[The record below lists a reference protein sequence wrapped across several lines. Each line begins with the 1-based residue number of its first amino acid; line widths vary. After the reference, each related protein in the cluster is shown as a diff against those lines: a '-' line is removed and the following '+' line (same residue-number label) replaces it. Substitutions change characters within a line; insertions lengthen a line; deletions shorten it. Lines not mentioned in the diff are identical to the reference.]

1 MNNILWIIL
10 AVIFSVIEIF
20 TFNMVTIWF
29 VAGSVF
35 ALFASLVGS
44 STLVQVWVFAIST
57 LLCLIFT
64 KPFISKKLSF
74 KKTSTNADRI
84 IGMTGIVTEDIKSN
98 KFSGKVKVN
107 GQEWSAVC
115 IDNGEK
121 NKGDVV
127 TVKDIQGVRLFVE
140 WFNII

>member
-35 ALFASLVGS
+35 ALFASLAGS

-57 LLCLIFT
+57 LLCLIFK

-127 TVKDIQGVRLFVE
+127 TVKDIQCVRLIVE
-140 WFNII
+140 

>member
-35 ALFASLVGS
+35 ALFASLAGS

-107 GQEWSAVC
+107 GQ
-115 IDNGEK
+115 
-121 NKGDVV
+121 
-127 TVKDIQGVRLFVE
+127 
-140 WFNII
+140 

>member
-140 WFNII
+140 

>member
-127 TVKDIQGVRLFVE
+127 TVKDIQGVRLIVE
-140 WFNII
+140 

>member
-35 ALFASLVGS
+35 ALFASLAGS

-127 TVKDIQGVRLFVE
+127 TVKDIQGVRLIVE
-140 WFNII
+140 

>member
-35 ALFASLVGS
+35 ALFASLAGS

-127 TVKDIQGVRLFVE
+127 TVKDIQGVRLIVE

>member
-127 TVKDIQGVRLFVE
+127 TVKDIQGVRLIVE